1 MMHPEILIVIV
12 FVLLT
17 TYGVL
22 RRNRIFFNLGYFL
35 YGLSVFVAEINQY
48 LDIQSFS
55 HLLFAILFLI
65 QAILSVPNK
74 LPYDGGKLAK
84 SAAIK
89 IFSCLALINLIGVL
103 VPYTSP
109 APTVTYYLHSVMAF
123 YPVVAMFLV
132 LTNKIP
138 VTEEKTLD

>member
-1 MMHPEILIVIV
+1 M
-12 FVLLT
+12 
-17 TYGVL
+17 
-22 RRNRIFFNLGYFL
+22 
-35 YGLSVFVAEINQY
+35 SVFVAEINQY

-109 APTVTYYLHSVMAF
+109 APTVTYYLHSVMAI

-138 VTEEKTLD
+138 VTEE

>member
-109 APTVTYYLHSVMAF
+109 APTVTYYLHSVMAI
-123 YPVVAMFLV
+123 YPVVAMILV

-138 VTEEKTLD
+138 VTEE

>member
-109 APTVTYYLHSVMAF
+109 APTVTYYLHSAMAI

-138 VTEEKTLD
+138 VTEE

>member
-109 APTVTYYLHSVMAF
+109 APTVTYYLHSVMAI

-138 VTEEKTLD
+138 VTKE

>member
-1 MMHPEILIVIV
+1 MMHPEILIVFV

-109 APTVTYYLHSVMAF
+109 APTVTYYLHSVMAI

-138 VTEEKTLD
+138 VTKE

>member
-48 LDIQSFS
+48 HDIQSFS

-109 APTVTYYLHSVMAF
+109 APTVTYYLHSVMAI

-138 VTEEKTLD
+138 VTKE

>member
-109 APTVTYYLHSVMAF
+109 APTVTYYLHSVMAI

-138 VTEEKTLD
+138 VTEE

>member
-12 FVLLT
+12 FVILT

-48 LDIQSFS
+48 FDIQSFS

-109 APTVTYYLHSVMAF
+109 APIVTYYLHSVMAI

-138 VTEEKTLD
+138 VTEE

>member
-1 MMHPEILIVIV
+1 MHPEILIVIV

-109 APTVTYYLHSVMAF
+109 APTVTYYLHSVMAI

-138 VTEEKTLD
+138 VTKE

>member
-89 IFSCLALINLIGVL
+89 IFSCLTLINLIGVL

-109 APTVTYYLHSVMAF
+109 APTVTYYLHSVMAI

-138 VTEEKTLD
+138 VTEE

>member
-1 MMHPEILIVIV
+1 MMHPEILVV
-12 FVLLT
+12 VFFVLLT
-17 TYGVL
+17 TFGVV

-35 YGLSVFVAEINQY
+35 YGLSVFAAEINQY
-48 LDIQSFS
+48 LEIQSFS

-84 SAAIK
+84 SAAVK
-89 IFSCLALINLIGVL
+89 IFSCLALINMIGVL

-109 APTVTYYLHSVMAF
+109 APEITFYLHSAMAI
-123 YPVVAMFLV
+123 YPIVAMILV
-132 LTNKIP
+132 LANKIP
-138 VTEEKTLD
+138 ITQE

>member
-138 VTEEKTLD
+138 VTEE